1 MGWLDAARQ
10 EVAQQRGASH
20 TALLDARVIVVRH
33 ADLDAVRAVDAACAA
48 QGVSTDQRYAAMEA
62 TRWLTAHASSAALPV
77 SRELALQPT
86 QSTDADQRSD
96 REDALYIDAWRLFA
110 LVCRSTR
117 PWYRRGWTRAP
128 APWHRAVAAIIAGV
142 LEQQGI
148 AVTAGP
154 PYNSE
159 NGYPRNMKAV
169 VLVLGSVGLL
179 GVGTSSLVHTHVVA
193 RQPQRVYAVA
203 DVATDLTR
211 DPDAWSGRVVTVR
224 GDLHFVGG
232 GIPNAMPLVVM
243 TDPAKPPIT
252 IGRFDLTR
260 LMGLGRARAETNG
273 LLMTQRPTSHQRL
286 SFDHTGIYRVRLTF
300 VRLQGYAPVP
310 SGEIQ

>member
-1 MGWLDAARQ
+1 MGWLDPARQ

-48 QGVSTDQRYAAMEA
+48 QGVPTDQRYAAMEA

-86 QSTDADQRSD
+86 QITDEDQRPD
-96 REDALYIDAWRLFA
+96 CEDALYIDAWRLFT
-110 LVCRSTR
+110 LVRRSTR
-117 PWYRRGWTRAP
+117 PWYRRGWTRAR
-128 APWHRAVAAIIAGV
+128 APWHREVAAIIAGV
-142 LEQQGI
+142 LDQQGI
-148 AVTAGP
+148 AVTADP
-154 PYNSE
+154 ARKIE
-159 NGYPRNMKAV
+159 NRYPRRMKAV
-169 VLVLGSVGLL
+169 VLVLGGVGILSVGA
-179 GVGTSSLVHTHVVA
+179 SSLVRTHVIA
-193 RQPQRVYAVA
+193 RQPQRVYGVA

-243 TDPAKPPIT
+243 TDPSKPPIT
-252 IGRFDLTR
+252 IGQFDLTR
-260 LMGLGRARAETNG
+260 LLRLGRARTETNG

-286 SFDHTGIYRVRLTF
+286 SFDHTGIYLVRLTF
-300 VRLQGYAPVP
+300 VRLRGYAHVP